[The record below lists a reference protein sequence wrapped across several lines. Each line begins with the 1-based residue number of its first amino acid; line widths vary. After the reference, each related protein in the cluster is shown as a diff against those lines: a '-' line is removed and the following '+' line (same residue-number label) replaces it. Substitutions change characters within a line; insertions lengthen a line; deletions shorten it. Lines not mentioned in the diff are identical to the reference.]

1 MEISCFGGTFASDK
15 KKKGFYEPQFETRAA
30 KKRRLWK
37 KKEKMK
43 SWCLNIASIAI
54 KQWATARCV
63 NFWIRRWENFRWRV
77 WLATDVAYVIG
88 ILIKQLDKE
97 LGTCHDNEMTRSL
110 FIVPSFRLTYRR
122 FVWMLEGWEGVEKS
136 LDNDCLRTRGQT
148 QPRLGR
154 DATASAPRCDRV
166 CTEARSHAG
175 LGSPRVSRARFVDKP
190 TIHALHGGAERG
202 VGLRFQNMGAVQLV
216 NWFLK
221 IWVVVLF
228 CSSYKLG
235 ERHPLLPV
243 FSCRCKKKLIVSRQP
258 IFTNLKSNTMKNSAK
273 VHEIL
278 KTCKP

>member
-1 MEISCFGGTFASDK
+1 MLEISCFGGTFASDK

-122 FVWMLEGWEGVEKS
+122 FVWMLEGWEGWKKAWIMIV
-136 LDNDCLRTRGQT
+136 CARGARRNRVWDEM
-148 QPRLGR
+148 QPHLHR
-154 DATASAPRCDRV
+154 DATASAPRHVRTRGWV
-166 CTEARSHAG
+166 RQESVGH
-175 LGSPRVSRARFVDKP
+175 GSSTSQPYTPCMS
-190 TIHALHGGAERG
+190 G
-202 VGLRFQNMGAVQLV
+202 QN
-216 NWFLK
+216 
-221 IWVVVLF
+221 VV
-228 CSSYKLG
+228 
-235 ERHPLLPV
+235 
-243 FSCRCKKKLIVSRQP
+243 
-258 IFTNLKSNTMKNSAK
+258 
-273 VHEIL
+273 
-278 KTCKP
+278 

>member
-1 MEISCFGGTFASDK
+1 
-15 KKKGFYEPQFETRAA
+15 
-30 KKRRLWK
+30 
-37 KKEKMK
+37 MK
-43 SWCLNIASIAI
+43 SWCLNIALIAI

-97 LGTCHDNEMTRSL
+97 LGTCHGNEMTRSL
-110 FIVPSFRLTYRR
+110 FIVPSFRLITAPFECWKVGRG
-122 FVWMLEGWEGVEKS
+122 ES

-175 LGSPRVSRARFVDKP
+175 LGSPRVTRARFVDKP

-202 VGLRFQNMGAVQLV
+202 VGLRFQNMGVVQLV
-216 NWFLK
+216 NWFSK

-228 CSSYKLG
+228 CFSYKPG
-235 ERHPLLPV
+235 ERHPPLP
-243 FSCRCKKKLIVSRQP
+243 FFLCRCKKKLIVSRQP

>member
-1 MEISCFGGTFASDK
+1 MLEISCFGGTFASDK

-97 LGTCHDNEMTRSL
+97 LGTCHGNEMTRSL
-110 FIVPSFRLTYRR
+110 FIVPSFRLIAASFECWKVGR
-122 FVWMLEGWEGVEKS
+122 GGKS

-202 VGLRFQNMGAVQLV
+202 VGLRFQNMGAV
-216 NWFLK
+216 
-221 IWVVVLF
+221 
-228 CSSYKLG
+228 
-235 ERHPLLPV
+235 
-243 FSCRCKKKLIVSRQP
+243 
-258 IFTNLKSNTMKNSAK
+258 
-273 VHEIL
+273 
-278 KTCKP
+278 

>member
-1 MEISCFGGTFASDK
+1 MNRSSKRGL
-15 KKKGFYEPQFETRAA
+15 Q

-122 FVWMLEGWEGVEKS
+122 FVWMLEGWEGWKKAWIMIV
-136 LDNDCLRTRGQT
+136 CARGARRNRVWDEM
-148 QPRLGR
+148 QPHLHR
-154 DATASAPRCDRV
+154 DATASAPRHVRTRGWV
-166 CTEARSHAG
+166 RQESVGH
-175 LGSPRVSRARFVDKP
+175 GSSTSQPYTPCMS
-190 TIHALHGGAERG
+190 G
-202 VGLRFQNMGAVQLV
+202 QN
-216 NWFLK
+216 
-221 IWVVVLF
+221 VV
-228 CSSYKLG
+228 
-235 ERHPLLPV
+235 
-243 FSCRCKKKLIVSRQP
+243 
-258 IFTNLKSNTMKNSAK
+258 
-273 VHEIL
+273 
-278 KTCKP
+278 

>member
-1 MEISCFGGTFASDK
+1 MSWQRNDTFP
-15 KKKGFYEPQFETRAA
+15 FYCTF
-30 KKRRLWK
+30 L
-37 KKEKMK
+37 
-43 SWCLNIASIAI
+43 
-54 KQWATARCV
+54 
-63 NFWIRRWENFRWRV
+63 
-77 WLATDVAYVIG
+77 
-88 ILIKQLDKE
+88 
-97 LGTCHDNEMTRSL
+97 
-110 FIVPSFRLTYRR
+110 PSYSR
-122 FVWMLEGWEGVEKS
+122 FVWMLEGWEGWKKAWIMIV
-136 LDNDCLRTRGQT
+136 CARGA
-148 QPRLGR
+148 RR
-154 DATASAPRCDRV
+154 DRV

-216 NWFLK
+216 NWFSK

-228 CSSYKLG
+228 CSSYKPG